1 MFEQNPLAQSVGN
14 WFKDNFSNP
23 EAVGLTFTFIAI
35 FLILEFFG
43 KLLMP
48 ILVSVVIAYVLNA
61 AVHRLVRYKFPRIL
75 AFFIVYFIFLGILI
89 WALFGLL
96 PLLWRQA
103 SNLLQEIPNAF
114 GQSQMWLQNLIKE
127 YPTVAGYDPVS
138 HTSDFI
144 KAQSTKIGQVLVNIS
159 LATIPNLI
167 SAALYVILVPL
178 LVFFFLKDGK
188 MISDWFIRFLPKNR
202 GLLASVW
209 SEVNEKIGAY
219 IKGRI
224 IEMFIVGFVSA
235 IAFSL
240 LGLQYAILMG
250 ALVGVSVI
258 VPYIG
263 AVVVTIPILIL
274 GLMQW
279 GIGSHFLYLM
289 IVYGAI
295 IALDAN
301 LLFPWLFAETM
312 DLHPLVIILSVVIFG
327 GLWGFWGVFFAIPLV
342 TLFKAILILLCIN
355 MTKTERVPF

>member
-1 MFEQNPLAQSVGN
+1 MFEQNPLVQSIGN

-23 EAVGLTFTFIAI
+23 EAIGLTFTFIAI

-48 ILVSVVIAYVLNA
+48 ILVSIVIAYLLNA
-61 AVHRLVRYKFPRIL
+61 AVHRLQHYKIPRMA
-75 AFFIVYFIFLGILI
+75 AFFIVYFIFLGILL

-114 GQSQMWLQNLIKE
+114 SQSQLWLQNLIKE
-127 YPTVAGYDPVS
+127 YPTMVGYDPLG

-144 KAQSTKIGQVLVNIS
+144 KAQSTKIGQVLVNFS
-159 LATIPNLI
+159 LASIPNLI
-167 SAALYVILVPL
+167 SAALYLILVPL
-178 LVFFFLKDGK
+178 LVFFFLKDGQ
-188 MISDWFIRFLPKNR
+188 MISTWFTRFLPKNR

-209 SEVNEKIGAY
+209 LEVNEKIGAY

-235 IAFSL
+235 TAFSL

-263 AVVVTIPILIL
+263 AVVVTLPIVIL
-274 GLMQW
+274 ALMQW
-279 GIGSHFLYLM
+279 GLGGHFLYVM

-301 LLFPWLFAETM
+301 ILFPWLFSETM
-312 DLHPLVIILSVVIFG
+312 DLHPIVIILSVVIFG

-342 TLFKAILILLCIN
+342 TLVKAVLYSWPKAN
-355 MTKTERVPF
+355 PQ

>member
-1 MFEQNPLAQSVGN
+1 MFEQNPLVQSVSN

-23 EAVGLTFTFIAI
+23 EAIGLTFTFVVI

-48 ILVSVVIAYVLNA
+48 ILVSIVIAYLLNA
-61 AVHRLVRYKFPRIL
+61 AVYRLQRYKIPRIA
-75 AFFIVYFIFLGILI
+75 AFFIVYFIFLGILL
-89 WALFGLL
+89 WSLFGLL

-103 SNLLQEIPNAF
+103 SNLVQEIPSAF
-114 GQSQMWLQNLIKE
+114 SQSQLWLQNIIKE
-127 YPTVAGYDPVS
+127 YPTMVGYDPLG

-144 KAQSTKIGQVLVNIS
+144 KAQSTKIGQVLVNFS
-159 LATIPNLI
+159 LASIPNLI
-167 SAALYVILVPL
+167 SAALYLILVPL
-178 LVFFFLKDGK
+178 LVFFFLKDGQ
-188 MISDWFIRFLPKNR
+188 MISTWLMRFLPKNR

-209 SEVNEKIGAY
+209 LEVNEKIGAY

-235 IAFSL
+235 LAFSV

-250 ALVGVSVI
+250 ALVGMSVI

-263 AVVVTIPILIL
+263 AVVVTLPIVVL

-289 IVYGAI
+289 IIYGAI

-301 LLFPWLFAETM
+301 VLFPWLFAETM
-312 DLHPLVIILSVVIFG
+312 DLHPIVIILSVVIFG

-342 TLFKAILILLCIN
+342 TLVKAVLYSWP
-355 MTKTERVPF
+355 KAS